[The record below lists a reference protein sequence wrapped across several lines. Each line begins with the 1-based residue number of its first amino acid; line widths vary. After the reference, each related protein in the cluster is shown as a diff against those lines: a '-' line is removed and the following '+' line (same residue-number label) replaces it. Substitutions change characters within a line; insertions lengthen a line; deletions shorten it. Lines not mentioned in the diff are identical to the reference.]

1 MCWWAH
7 ELVMDLLYHR
17 SKEDDWGHTTQKFDH
32 VSIVYSRVFMF
43 FFFFWNVEF
52 SKQNLNYIGVV
63 CKTQLVL
70 TTGLNPSKD
79 QAAWWLPMEFWQCW
93 ACLSWCWG
101 KFVWIL
107 GGDKASWWLGFTRIK
122 SNGFENNCCPRGGGR
137 KRVWLLA
144 IFGSM
149 IGLTNLGPTG
159 LL

>member
-1 MCWWAH
+1 MSSWACDGPIVSQVKRRWLRPH
-7 ELVMDLLYHR
+7 NSKIWSCEHCLLQ
-17 SKEDDWGHTTQKFDH
+17 SLH
-32 VSIVYSRVFMF
+32 VF